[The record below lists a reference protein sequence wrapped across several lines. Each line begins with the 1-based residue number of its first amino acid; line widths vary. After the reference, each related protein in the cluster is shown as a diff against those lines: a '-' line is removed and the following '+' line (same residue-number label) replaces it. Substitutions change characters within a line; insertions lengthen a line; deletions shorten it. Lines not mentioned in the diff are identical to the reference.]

1 MTSTTRRTLLCLTA
15 LALTLATSGEAL
27 ANGEVNVYSSRHY
40 DADEQL
46 YGGFTEAT
54 GIGVNIIEGDSEALL
69 QRIRSEGVNS
79 PADVLIAVD
88 AGRLWRADQLGLF
101 QPVKSQ
107 VLEERIPE
115 DLRHP
120 EGHYF
125 GFSTRARI
133 IYWDQRRFDEPPA
146 LIYEDLADPSL
157 AGEVCIRS
165 SSNVY
170 NLSLM
175 SSLIDVHGEDEALAW
190 AEGVVANFAR
200 SPQGG
205 DTDQIRGVDAGECG
219 VALANHYYYLRLL
232 AEGPDITERVGWVF
246 PNQDDRGTHVN
257 IGGAGVLLH
266 SPNRDNAIALLEYFA
281 SDAGQRFFAD
291 GNNEYPVVAGIP
303 ASELAQS
310 LGEFERQEINVSVY
324 GDNQPLAQ
332 MLFDRAGWP

>member
-1 MTSTTRRTLLCLTA
+1 MTPITRHVLLCGTAVA
-15 LALTLATSGEAL
+15 LAFAAIGEAL
-27 ANGEVNVYSSRHY
+27 ASGEVNVYSSRHY
-40 DADEQL
+40 DVDQQL

-54 GIGVNIIEGDSEALL
+54 GITVNIIEGDSEALL

-88 AGRLWRADQLGLF
+88 AGRLWRADQQGLF
-101 QPVKSQ
+101 QPVKS
-107 VLEERIPE
+107 VELEERIPL

-120 EGHYF
+120 DGHYF

-133 IYWDQRRFDEPPA
+133 IYWDRRRFDTPPA
-146 LIYEDLADPSL
+146 LTYEDLADPRL
-157 AGEVCIRS
+157 AGEVCSRS

-175 SSLIDVHGEDEALAW
+175 SSLIEAHGEDAALAW

-200 SPQGG
+200 PPQGG

-232 AEGPDITERVGWVF
+232 AEDPGITARVGWVF

-257 IGGAGVLLH
+257 IGGAGVLAH
-266 SPNRDNAIALLEYFA
+266 SPNRDHAVALLEYLA
-281 SDAGQRFFAD
+281 GDTGQRFFAD
-291 GNNEYPVVAGIP
+291 GNNEYPVVEGLAP
-303 ASELAQS
+303 SELAQT
-310 LGEFERQEINVSVY
+310 LGDFERQEINVSVY
-324 GDNQPLAQ
+324 GDNQPRAQ